1 MPNNWKTYKLS
12 QLTTKIGS
20 GSTPRGGQ
28 EAYKT
33 SGISLIRSQ
42 NVLDF
47 TFSTNG
53 LAFIDDAQASRLN
66 NVTLEEEDVLLNIT
80 GDSVARLC
88 QVPKELLPARVN
100 QHVAI
105 IRANKK
111 ILVASFLKYSLLE
124 TSNKNSLLN
133 LASAGAT
140 RQAITK
146 SMIEEFEIKLPS
158 IQEQQSIASI
168 LSAIDDKIE
177 NNLVINK
184 TLEEMAMTL
193 YKHWFVDFGP
203 FQDGEFVES
212 ELGMIPK
219 GWELKKIGDFIKHK
233 KGFAFKSNWYQ
244 QTGEIVVRVSDTTHN
259 SIDIKSCERIS
270 SVLASNYKDYSLKTN
285 DVVIATVG
293 SWPPNYS
300 SVVGKVIRVPVTA
313 EGALL
318 NQNAVILTMSI
329 DDKVQQG
336 LLYCILKNE
345 RFLKYIVNCA
355 QGSANQASI
364 KLTDIFNYPIP
375 LGNNIKIEDFSMQIE
390 TYISQQNSLI
400 AENQMLT
407 QLRDTLLPK
416 LISGEIRLK
425 EFQKQIENV
434 F

>member
-12 QLTTKIGS
+12 EVTRLTTGFAFKSKDYENIGDLKVVRGMNITEGILRWGDDSRFWNHSIKDLKKYLIELDDIVIGMDGSKIGKN
-20 GSTPRGGQ
+20 R
-28 EAYKT
+28 
-33 SGISLIRSQ
+33 
-42 NVLDF
+42 
-47 TFSTNG
+47 
-53 LAFIDDAQASRLN
+53 
-66 NVTLEEEDVLLNIT
+66 
-80 GDSVARLC
+80 
-88 QVPKELLPARVN
+88 
-100 QHVAI
+100 AI
-105 IRANKK
+105 IRENDLPS
-111 ILVASFLKYSLLE
+111 ILAQRVA
-124 TSNKNSLLN
+124 
-133 LASAGAT
+133 
-140 RQAITK
+140 RIQAIPNITCQK
-146 SMIEEFEIKLPS
+146 YIWQLINNDYFENYIDNIKTGTTIPHISLGQIGNLEIKLPPL
-158 IQEQQSIASI
+158 QEQQSIASI

-177 NNLVINK
+177 NNLAINK
-184 TLEEMAMTL
+184 TLEEMAMVL

-203 FQDGEFVES
+203 FQDGKFVES

-244 QTGEIVVRVSDTTHN
+244 QKGEIVVRVSDTTNN

-300 SVVGKVIRVPVTA
+300 SVVGKVIRVPVIA
-313 EGALL
+313 DGALL

-375 LGNNIKIEDFSMQIE
+375 LGNNIKIEDFSMQID

-425 EFQKQIENV
+425 EFQEQVENIL
-434 F
+434 